1 MEIEVHIL
9 NIRIVLLADVLL
21 VLLNDGPLAIFA
33 HRKEIYTKRPI
44 VNSSAIFKVPAVRL
58 PR

>member
-21 VLLNDGPLAIFA
+21 VLLNDSPLAIFA
-33 HRKEIYTKRPI
+33 HCKEIYAERPI